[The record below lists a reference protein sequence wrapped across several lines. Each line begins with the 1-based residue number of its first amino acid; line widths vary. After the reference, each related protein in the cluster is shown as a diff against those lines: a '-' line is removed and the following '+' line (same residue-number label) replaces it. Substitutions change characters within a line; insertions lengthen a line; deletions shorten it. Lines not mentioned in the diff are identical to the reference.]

1 MNYIKQLQAD
11 NAELIARI
19 EQAETAIQD
28 FSRLLHSSKHN
39 GVDINGDRSDWIA
52 TSDTL
57 GQLGLISD
65 ALFNINQ

>member
-28 FSRLLHSSKHN
+28 FTMLLHSSKHN

>member
-1 MNYIKQLQAD
+1 MNYIKQLQAENED
-11 NAELIARI
+11 MKTRI
-19 EQAETAIQD
+19 DQAESAIQD
-28 FSRLLHSSKHN
+28 FTRLLHSSKHN
-39 GVDINGDRSDWIA
+39 GVDMNGDRSDWIA